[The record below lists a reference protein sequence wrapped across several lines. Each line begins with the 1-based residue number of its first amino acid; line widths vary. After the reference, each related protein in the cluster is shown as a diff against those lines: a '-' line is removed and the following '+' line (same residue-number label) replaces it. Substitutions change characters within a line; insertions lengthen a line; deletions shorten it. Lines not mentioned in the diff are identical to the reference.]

1 LGQIYEHLER
11 FGLGLFAAQA
21 RAAREGGRS
30 SSSSSSKSEGDGG
43 GERRRLKVDAD
54 EERPARS
61 AEEMARE
68 AAWLAEAFAKQ

>member
-21 RAAREGGRS
+21 RAAREGGR
-30 SSSSSSKSEGDGG
+30 SSSSSKSEGDGG